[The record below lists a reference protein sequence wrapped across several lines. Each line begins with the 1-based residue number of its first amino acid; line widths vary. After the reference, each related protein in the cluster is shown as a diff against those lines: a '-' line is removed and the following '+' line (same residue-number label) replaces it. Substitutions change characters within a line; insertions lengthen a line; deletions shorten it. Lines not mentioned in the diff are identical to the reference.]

1 MLVESD
7 GVDVKESSLRKE
19 ERLGHSEAAVSM
31 FFTGIRVSF
40 VYHLSVFLVEETYLL
55 FSWLRQRKEK
65 KEVKLLGMKPS
76 KKNASTS
83 FGKKSLRNL
92 IVCVLAMLS
101 EGIGASLGTY
111 LYPGS
116 GAFVGSRMC
125 GAVAYLL

>member
-1 MLVESD
+1 
-7 GVDVKESSLRKE
+7 
-19 ERLGHSEAAVSM
+19 M

-92 IVCVLAMLS
+92 IVCVLAILS

>member
-19 ERLGHSEAAVSM
+19 ERLGHSKAAVSM

-65 KEVKLLGMKPS
+65 KEVKKPS

-92 IVCVLAMLS
+92 IICVLAILS

>member
-1 MLVESD
+1 
-7 GVDVKESSLRKE
+7 
-19 ERLGHSEAAVSM
+19 M

-55 FSWLRQRKEK
+55 FSWLRRRKEK
-65 KEVKLLGMKPS
+65 KEVKVLGVGS
-76 KKNASTS
+76 GKKDALSS

-92 IVCVLAMLS
+92 IICVLAIVS

-116 GAFVGSRMC
+116 GALVGSRVC
-125 GAVAYLL
+125 GTVAYLL